1 MYKIKKRGYYM
12 NNKENRL
19 HTSISLSN
27 EEFKKLSE
35 IIVNLNLKNN
45 NQVVSYI
52 VRDYIK
58 KYTNENKQADS
69 NIENNNII
77 VDNQNNNNNISIGD
91 LNNSIKMLNQTIS
104 NLASLINKNS
114 AEDIKK
120 GTVN

>member
-1 MYKIKKRGYYM
+1 MSDTKTKKEYKYTHLSTTVRITESELDLI
-12 NNKENRL
+12 NK
-19 HTSISLSN
+19 
-27 EEFKKLSE
+27 
-35 IIVNLNLKNN
+35 IVASDFVNKN
-45 NQVVSYI
+45 QFVAFLL
-52 VRDYIK
+52 RDYLK
-58 KYTNENKQADS
+58 KYTDENKQADS

-77 VDNQNNNNNISIGD
+77 VDNQNNNNISIGD

>member
-1 MYKIKKRGYYM
+1 MSDTKTKKEYKYTHLSTTVRITESELDLI
-12 NNKENRL
+12 NK
-19 HTSISLSN
+19 
-27 EEFKKLSE
+27 
-35 IIVNLNLKNN
+35 IVASDFVNKN
-45 NQVVSYI
+45 QFVAFLL
-52 VRDYIK
+52 RDYLK
-58 KYTNENKQADS
+58 KYTDENKQADS

>member
-1 MYKIKKRGYYM
+1 MDELNKKKYVYK
-12 NNKENRL
+12 RL
-19 HTSISLSN
+19 SSTI
-27 EEFKKLSE
+27 
-35 IIVNLNLKNN
+35 NLNDDEFNLLDDIVAKSGMNKN
-45 NQVVSYI
+45 QI
-52 VRDYIK
+52 VTYALREYFK
-58 KYTNENKQADS
+58 KYTDENKQADS

-77 VDNQNNNNNISIGD
+77 VDNQNNNNISIGD

>member
-1 MYKIKKRGYYM
+1 M

-58 KYTNENKQADS
+58 KYTDENKQADV
-69 NIENNNII
+69 NTENNNII
-77 VDNQNNNNNISIGD
+77 VDNQNNNNISISD
-91 LNNSIKMLNQTIS
+91 LNNSINTLNQTIN

-114 AEDIKK
+114 ADDIKK

>member
-1 MYKIKKRGYYM
+1 MTDTKTKKEYKY
-12 NNKENRL
+12 NRL
-19 HTSISLSN
+19 HAAISLKDD
-27 EEFKKLSE
+27 EIELIDQIVAEKFK
-35 IIVNLNLKNN
+35 NKN
-45 NQVVSYI
+45 QFI
-52 VRDYIK
+52 ECLVRDYMK
-58 KYTNENKQADS
+58 KYTENKQADS

-77 VDNQNNNNNISIGD
+77 VDNQNNNNISIGD

>member
-1 MYKIKKRGYYM
+1 MEELNKKKYEYK
-12 NNKENRL
+12 RL
-19 HTSISLSN
+19 HSSINLTDN
-27 EEFKKLSE
+27 EFNLLDD
-35 IIVNLNLKNN
+35 IVERSGMNKN
-45 NQVVSYI
+45 QI
-52 VRDYIK
+52 VTYALREYFK
-58 KYTNENKQADS
+58 KYTDENKQADS

-120 GTVN
+120 VL